1 MLVVYSRP
9 NDSDNNRRL
18 GYIHVIEGQ
27 SKNYFKRR
35 PVSVFIMYLTD
46 RVQSLRAL
54 GCDVHFIINVFIP
67 VTSFGNSGRITTE
80 SDRTPC
86 FPPIHRLR

>member
-1 MLVVYSRP
+1 MIVTTTGGWDIYTLLS
-9 NDSDNNRRL
+9 
-18 GYIHVIEGQ
+18 GQ
-27 SKNYFKRR
+27 SKNYFERR
-35 PVSVFIMYLTD
+35 PVSVFIIYLTD

-67 VTSFGNSGRITTE
+67 VTSFGNSGRITTG

-86 FPPIHRLR
+86 LPPIRRLR